1 MKFKMLSF
9 AVFFIFISNVYAQNK
24 GVVTFKNGDIK
35 EGLIENKGS
44 KILFTEIE
52 ASEPKKIDHEDIEHI
67 KTGDIEYFRSSPNSK
82 KLEEFQVVISGE
94 TMLVARNIQTNY
106 GSMKVENEISYAQ
119 SGKLTASQ
127 STQVSRRVVRGPSS
141 RGTIIKYFIKKPGT
155 NNIEQVYRLI
165 VGDVDWI
172 GYKKKVKKQLGDCKE
187 LIQKMNDGDFKDD
200 EYGKGAELAAIVLF
214 YNQNC
219 SK

>member
-1 MKFKMLSF
+1 MLPF
-9 AVFFIFISNVYAQNK
+9 AVLFLFISNVFAQNK

-35 EGLIENKGS
+35 EGIIENKGS
-44 KILFTEIE
+44 KILFYKSEGAEPNKIE
-52 ASEPKKIDHEDIEHI
+52 HDEIEHI
-67 KTGDIEYFRSSPNSK
+67 KTGDIEYFRTSPKSK
-82 KLEEFQVVISGE
+82 KLEEFQVIISGE

-106 GSMKVENEISYAQ
+106 GSMKVENDISYAQ
-119 SGKLTASQ
+119 SGNLTASQ
-127 STQVSRRVVRGPSS
+127 SSQVSRRVVRGPSS
-141 RGTIIKYFIKKPGT
+141 RGTIIKYYIKKPGSKT
-155 NNIEQVYRLI
+155 IEQVYRLI

-187 LIQKMNDGDFKDD
+187 LIQKMNGSDFKDD